1 MPLFCVFIT
10 GTSSNNFIQSMTAY
24 FYFSVLI
31 LAILLFFPV
40 SKMIWVISV
49 RRLQRKTGRQLSTE
63 EIEGQ
68 KARSRFIALLLVFPF
83 AWFFNYSLL
92 GLNHG

>member
-1 MPLFCVFIT
+1 
-10 GTSSNNFIQSMTAY
+10 MTTY

-49 RRLQRKTGRQLSTE
+49 RRLQRKTGRLLTTE
-63 EIEGQ
+63 EIEAQ
-68 KARSRFIALLLVFPF
+68 KTRSRFIALLLVFPF
-83 AWFFNYSLL
+83 AWFFNYGLL

>member
-1 MPLFCVFIT
+1 
-10 GTSSNNFIQSMTAY
+10 MTAY

-31 LAILLFFPV
+31 LALLLFFPA
-40 SKMIWVISV
+40 SKIIWVMSV
-49 RRLQRKTGRQLSTE
+49 RRLQRKTGRVLSNE

-68 KARSRFIALLLVFPF
+68 KTRSRFLALLLVFPF
-83 AWFFNYSLL
+83 SWLFNYSLL

>member
-1 MPLFCVFIT
+1 
-10 GTSSNNFIQSMTAY
+10 MTTY

-31 LAILLFFPV
+31 LAILLFFPA

-49 RRLQRKTGRQLSTE
+49 RRLQRKTGRLLTTE
-63 EIEGQ
+63 EIEAQ
-68 KARSRFIALLLVFPF
+68 KTRSRFIALLLVFPF
-83 AWFFNYSLL
+83 AWFFNYGLL

>member
-1 MPLFCVFIT
+1 
-10 GTSSNNFIQSMTAY
+10 MTTY

-31 LAILLFFPV
+31 LAILLFLPV

-49 RRLQRKTGRQLSTE
+49 RRLQRKTGQLLTTE
-63 EIEGQ
+63 EIEAQ
-68 KARSRFIALLLVFPF
+68 KRRSRFIALLLVFPF
-83 AWFFNYSLL
+83 SWFFNYWLL

>member
-1 MPLFCVFIT
+1 
-10 GTSSNNFIQSMTAY
+10 MTAY

-49 RRLQRKTGRQLSTE
+49 RRLQKKSSRQLTAE
-63 EIEGQ
+63 EIQGQ
-68 KARSRFIALLLVFPF
+68 KARSRFIALLLVLPF
-83 AWFFNYSLL
+83 SWFFNYSLL

>member
-1 MPLFCVFIT
+1 
-10 GTSSNNFIQSMTAY
+10 MTAY
-24 FYFSVLI
+24 FYFSVMI

-49 RRLQRKTGRQLSTE
+49 RRLQRKSSRQLTAE

-68 KARSRFIALLLVFPF
+68 KARSRFIALLLVLPF
-83 AWFFNYSLL
+83 SWFFNYGLL

>member
-1 MPLFCVFIT
+1 
-10 GTSSNNFIQSMTAY
+10 MTTY

-49 RRLQRKTGRQLSTE
+49 RRLQRKSGRELSTE
-63 EIEGQ
+63 EIEAQ
-68 KARSRFIALLLVFPF
+68 KTRSRFIALLLLFPF
-83 AWFFNYSLL
+83 SWVFNYGLL

>member
-1 MPLFCVFIT
+1 
-10 GTSSNNFIQSMTAY
+10 MTTY

-31 LAILLFFPV
+31 LAMLLFLPV
-40 SKMIWVISV
+40 SKMIWAISV
-49 RRLQRKTGRQLSTE
+49 RRLQRKTGRLLTTE

-68 KARSRFIALLLVFPF
+68 KTRSRFIALFLVFPF
-83 AWFFNYSLL
+83 SWFFNYSLL

>member
-1 MPLFCVFIT
+1 
-10 GTSSNNFIQSMTAY
+10 MTTY

-31 LAILLFFPV
+31 LAILLFLPV

-49 RRLQRKTGRQLSTE
+49 RRLQRKSGRSLSAE
-63 EIEGQ
+63 EIEAQ
-68 KARSRFIALLLVFPF
+68 KTRSRFIALLLVFPF
-83 AWFFNYSLL
+83 SWFFNYGLL

>member
-1 MPLFCVFIT
+1 
-10 GTSSNNFIQSMTAY
+10 MTAY

-31 LAILLFFPV
+31 LAMLLFFPV

-49 RRLQRKTGRQLSTE
+49 RRLQRNTGRQLSAE

-83 AWFFNYSLL
+83 SWVFNYSLL
-92 GLNHG
+92 GLGHG

>member
-1 MPLFCVFIT
+1 
-10 GTSSNNFIQSMTAY
+10 MTTY

-31 LAILLFFPV
+31 LAILLFLPV
-40 SKMIWVISV
+40 SKMIWAISV
-49 RRLQRKTGRQLSTE
+49 RRLQRRTGRLLSPE

-68 KARSRFIALLLVFPF
+68 KTRSRFIALLLVFPF
-83 AWFFNYSLL
+83 SWFFNYSLL

>member
-1 MPLFCVFIT
+1 
-10 GTSSNNFIQSMTAY
+10 MTTY

-31 LAILLFFPV
+31 LAILLFLPV

-49 RRLQRKTGRQLSTE
+49 RRLQRKSGRLLTTE
-63 EIEGQ
+63 EIEAQ
-68 KARSRFIALLLVFPF
+68 KTRSRFIALLLVFPF
-83 AWFFNYSLL
+83 AWFFNYGLL